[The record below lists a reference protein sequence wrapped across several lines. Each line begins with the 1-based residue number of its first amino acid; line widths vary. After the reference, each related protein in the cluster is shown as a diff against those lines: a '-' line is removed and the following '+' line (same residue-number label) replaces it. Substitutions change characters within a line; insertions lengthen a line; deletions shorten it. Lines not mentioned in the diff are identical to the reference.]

1 MMNPNAHKLIPILML
16 GGILFNIGTLCCMNG
31 NGLVTE
37 DMGTGEIANY
47 EKNDGK
53 WEITNYCG
61 RAAEKNRE
69 VANNEV
75 NMCLIYGE
83 QINKLFNLHT

>member
-1 MMNPNAHKLIPILML
+1 MLNPDAHKLLPILLL
-16 GGILFNIGTLCCMNG
+16 GWILFNIGTLCFMNG

-53 WEITNYCG
+53 WEITYYCG
-61 RAAEKNRE
+61 RAAEENRE

>member
-1 MMNPNAHKLIPILML
+1 MMNPDAHKLLPILML
-16 GGILFNIGTLCCMNG
+16 GGILFNIGTLCFMNG

-37 DMGTGEIANY
+37 DMGTGEIAKY

-53 WEITNYCG
+53 WGITYYCG
-61 RAAEKNRE
+61 RAAEENRE

>member
-1 MMNPNAHKLIPILML
+1 MNW
-16 GGILFNIGTLCCMNG
+16 

-37 DMGTGEIANY
+37 DMSTGEIANY

-53 WEITNYCG
+53 WEITYYCG
-61 RAAEKNRE
+61 RAAEKKRE
-69 VANNEV
+69 VTNNEV

>member
-1 MMNPNAHKLIPILML
+1 MMNPDAHKLFPILML
-16 GGILFNIGTLCCMNG
+16 GGILFNIGTLCFMNG

-47 EKNDGK
+47 EENDGK
-53 WEITNYCG
+53 WEITYYCG
-61 RAAEKNRE
+61 RAAEKKRE
-69 VANNEV
+69 VTNNEV